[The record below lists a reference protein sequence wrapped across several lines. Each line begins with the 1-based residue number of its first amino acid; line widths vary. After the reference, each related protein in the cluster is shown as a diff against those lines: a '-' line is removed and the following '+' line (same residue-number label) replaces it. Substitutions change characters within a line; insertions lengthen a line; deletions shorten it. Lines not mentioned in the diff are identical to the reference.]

1 MSTSADSDLI
11 ECPACGLSMKIRR
24 LDVASR
30 AVCPGCRRTIQL
42 PAKGQS
48 LSAVSTSV
56 FDELPPAVVITEPV
70 RRPKRRLWQKIA
82 SQVSGTLDRQRKSLI
97 RAAIALLGILAM
109 ASIGVGLYLS
119 REKIPLEA
127 VKTYLK
133 NEDSPDK
140 VLDNFQPAV
149 DAVLAQMESISDERS
164 RDNSIP
170 RLNGFRTGCQSLA
183 TRAITIGPLSEE
195 QFSSLKDRIKSEV
208 TAPAQQVID
217 AAKRLMGNS
226 KLNNVKL
233 QKSLY
238 LLLSAAEQIGSTLET
253 AWRPIPAPQSASER
267 LAHEIKMIRY
277 RVWGTSYSVNN
288 QRDYDQLGGVIETAA
303 NELESIL
310 GRLTV
315 QADRL
320 TDVSESL
327 ISSKYNDELLADTLK
342 RLSTLHSRYG
352 PLGNAK
358 ATDRYRDALEAIGNR
373 VTSVASQPLRSRAA
387 GRIFVLCPETPQGGS
402 PRRLG
407 VLDKFRAEPTFRQH
421 PT

>member
-1 MSTSADSDLI
+1 MSTSADSELI

-30 AVCPGCRRTIQL
+30 AVCLGCRSTIQL

-140 VLDNFQPAV
+140 VLDNFQPAF

-164 RDNSIP
+164 RDNS
-170 RLNGFRTGCQSLA
+170 

-320 TDVSESL
+320 TDASESL

-387 GRIFVLCPETPQGGS
+387 GRIFVLCPEMPQGGS
-402 PRRLG
+402 SRRLG

>member
-1 MSTSADSDLI
+1 
-11 ECPACGLSMKIRR
+11 
-24 LDVASR
+24 
-30 AVCPGCRRTIQL
+30 
-42 PAKGQS
+42 
-48 LSAVSTSV
+48 
-56 FDELPPAVVITEPV
+56 
-70 RRPKRRLWQKIA
+70 
-82 SQVSGTLDRQRKSLI
+82 
-97 RAAIALLGILAM
+97 
-109 ASIGVGLYLS
+109 
-119 REKIPLEA
+119 
-127 VKTYLK
+127 
-133 NEDSPDK
+133 
-140 VLDNFQPAV
+140 
-149 DAVLAQMESISDERS
+149 
-164 RDNSIP
+164 
-170 RLNGFRTGCQSLA
+170 
-183 TRAITIGPLSEE
+183 
-195 QFSSLKDRIKSEV
+195 
-208 TAPAQQVID
+208 
-217 AAKRLMGNS
+217 
-226 KLNNVKL
+226 
-233 QKSLY
+233 
-238 LLLSAAEQIGSTLET
+238 
-253 AWRPIPAPQSASER
+253 
-267 LAHEIKMIRY
+267 MIRY

-320 TDVSESL
+320 TDASESL

-387 GRIFVLCPETPQGGS
+387 GRIFVLCPEMPQGGS

>member
-1 MSTSADSDLI
+1 
-11 ECPACGLSMKIRR
+11 MKIRR

-30 AVCPGCRRTIQL
+30 AVCLGCRSTIQL

-140 VLDNFQPAV
+140 VLDNFQPAF

-164 RDNSIP
+164 RDNS
-170 RLNGFRTGCQSLA
+170 

-320 TDVSESL
+320 TDASESL

-387 GRIFVLCPETPQGGS
+387 GRIFVLCPEMPQGGS
-402 PRRLG
+402 SRRLG

>member
-30 AVCPGCRRTIQL
+30 AVCPGCRSTIQL

-238 LLLSAAEQIGSTLET
+238 LLL
-253 AWRPIPAPQSASER
+253 
-267 LAHEIKMIRY
+267 
-277 RVWGTSYSVNN
+277 
-288 QRDYDQLGGVIETAA
+288 
-303 NELESIL
+303 
-310 GRLTV
+310 
-315 QADRL
+315 
-320 TDVSESL
+320 
-327 ISSKYNDELLADTLK
+327 
-342 RLSTLHSRYG
+342 
-352 PLGNAK
+352 
-358 ATDRYRDALEAIGNR
+358 
-373 VTSVASQPLRSRAA
+373 
-387 GRIFVLCPETPQGGS
+387 
-402 PRRLG
+402 
-407 VLDKFRAEPTFRQH
+407 
-421 PT
+421 